1 MDVRECYSRIKG
13 NYEEILGRMRN
24 EERVK
29 KFLRLFLKD
38 GSYERLCAAME
49 AGDCS
54 EAFLAAHSLK
64 GVSQNL
70 AFTDLFASV
79 EDLTERLRAGQCGAQ
94 EREIFNAIKEKYDVL
109 VKTIEKLE

>member
-1 MDVRECYSRIKG
+1 MDVRECYSQIKG
-13 NYEEILGRMRN
+13 NYDEILGRMRN
-24 EERVK
+24 EERIK

-38 GSYERLCAAME
+38 ESYAKLCAAME
-49 AGDCS
+49 ENNCS

-70 AFTDLFASV
+70 AFTDFFA
-79 EDLTERLRAGQCGAQ
+79 ERLRAGACGEE
-94 EREIFNAIKEKYDVL
+94 ERQIFDTIKEKYDVL

>member
-1 MDVRECYSRIKG
+1 MDVRECYSQIKG
-13 NYEEILGRMRN
+13 NYDEILGRMRN
-24 EERVK
+24 EERIK

-38 GSYERLCAAME
+38 ESYAKLCAAME
-49 AGDCS
+49 ENNCS

-70 AFTDLFASV
+70 AFTDFFASV
-79 EDLTERLRAGQCGAQ
+79 EDLTERLRAGACGEE
-94 EREIFNAIKEKYDVL
+94 ERQIFDTIKEKYDVL